1 MSGMR
6 EQVEQAYRDIEQ
18 AFFRG
23 DADALAAIYTDDA
36 EWFVPGAPVIKG
48 REAITQAW
56 KSVIGPGGNTLRV
69 QVGELQETGDWAYEV
84 GSFTATA
91 PEGNLLNSGKYLV
104 IWKRQSNGMWKTY
117 RDLFQWDVAP
127 AGV

>member
-1 MSGMR
+1 MR